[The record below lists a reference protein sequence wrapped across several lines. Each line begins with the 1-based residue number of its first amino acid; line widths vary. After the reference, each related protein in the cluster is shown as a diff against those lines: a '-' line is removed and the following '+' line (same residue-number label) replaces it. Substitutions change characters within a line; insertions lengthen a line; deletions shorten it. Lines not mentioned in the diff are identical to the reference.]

1 MEDTILEKKYSFFI
15 SSTYE
20 DLKQERDAVIHT
32 VLTLGQFPV
41 GMEMFSAV
49 NMDQWNVI
57 KKSIDSCD
65 YYILII
71 GNKYGSIDEDSGL
84 SYTEK
89 EFDYAISQG
98 IPVLAFIADD
108 NINLSVSKVEQE
120 AEKIIGLRKFKD
132 KVKKSD
138 LYVSFWN
145 SKDKLEALVSQ
156 SISKSILDSDRPGW
170 IRCNAN
176 MDDKNVN
183 TSKHIQHDT
192 VRKPYL
198 WVEVE
203 DGIANVNLEI
213 KEKTLNYVVAPVVTS
228 DIMNGITYKGYFGQK
243 VHKSKEEIESLRYM
257 YENAIS
263 LNFIVHNDGN
273 IKATDVRIKVYIPDG
288 LVLISEEG
296 MDSYYNEMDYTF
308 TEKAYN
314 SHCLCFYNPDNIEA
328 EDKNEN
334 RVKTIKQLES
344 TKSIAE
350 FLDNYLEFS
359 DTSNNHF
366 KEILHKDSRG
376 FNVSYLVPVK
386 LGEFKIK
393 YELICNEFEDVI
405 SDEFTLVI
413 E

>member
-1 MEDTILEKKYSFFI
+1 MEKKYLFFI

-20 DLKQERDAVIHT
+20 DLKEERDAVIHT

-41 GMEMFSAV
+41 GMEMFSAI
-49 NMDQWNVI
+49 NMDQWNII

-108 NINLSVSKVEQE
+108 NINLSMSKVEQD

-176 MDDKNVN
+176 MDDKNVYTN
-183 TSKHIQHDT
+183 KHIQHDT

-243 VHKSKEEIESLRYM
+243 VHKSKEEIESLRYI

-273 IKATDVRIKVYIPDG
+273 IKATDVRIKVYIPDD
-288 LVLISEEG
+288 LALISEEG

-350 FLDNYLEFS
+350 FLDNYLGFS

>member
-1 MEDTILEKKYSFFI
+1 MEKKYSFFI

-263 LNFIVHNDGN
+263 LNIIVHNDGN

-314 SHCLCFYNPDNIEA
+314 SHCLCFYNPDNIET

>member
-1 MEDTILEKKYSFFI
+1 MEKKYSFFI

-49 NMDQWNVI
+49 NMAQWNVI

-108 NINLSVSKVEQE
+108 NINLSMSKVEQD

-156 SISKSILDSDRPGW
+156 SISKSILDCDRPGW

-183 TSKHIQHDT
+183 TSKYIQHDT

-203 DGIANVNLEI
+203 DGIANVNLKI

-314 SHCLCFYNPDNIEA
+314 SHCLCFYNPDNIEV

-334 RVKTIKQLES
+334 RVKTIKQLEN

-393 YELICNEFEDVI
+393 YELICNEYENAI

>member
-1 MEDTILEKKYSFFI
+1 MEKKYSFFI

-49 NMDQWNVI
+49 NMAQWNVI

-108 NINLSVSKVEQE
+108 NINLSMSKVEQD

-176 MDDKNVN
+176 MDDKNVYTN
-183 TSKHIQHDT
+183 KHIQHDT

-243 VHKSKEEIESLRYM
+243 VHKSKEEIESLRYI

>member
-1 MEDTILEKKYSFFI
+1 MEKKYSFFI

-49 NMDQWNVI
+49 NMAQWNVI

-108 NINLSVSKVEQE
+108 NINLSMSKVEQD

-176 MDDKNVN
+176 MDDKNVYIN
-183 TSKHIQHDT
+183 KHIQHDT

-243 VHKSKEEIESLRYM
+243 VHKSKEEIESLRYI

-273 IKATDVRIKVYIPDG
+273 IKATDVRIKVYIPDD
-288 LVLISEEG
+288 LALISEEG

>member
-1 MEDTILEKKYSFFI
+1 MEKKYSFFI

-20 DLKQERDAVIHT
+20 DLKEERDAVIHT

-41 GMEMFSAV
+41 GMEMFSAI
-49 NMDQWNVI
+49 NMDQWNII

-98 IPVLAFIADD
+98 IPVLAFIAND
-108 NINLSVSKVEQE
+108 NISLSVSKVEQD

-132 KVKKSD
+132 KVKNSH
-138 LYVSFWN
+138 LYVTFWDN
-145 SKDKLEALVSQ
+145 KDKLEALVSQ
-156 SISKSILDSDRPGW
+156 SISKSILNSNRPGW
-170 IRCNAN
+170 IRCTAN
-176 MDDKNVN
+176 IDVLNGN
-183 TSKHIQHDT
+183 NENSKFIQHDT

-228 DIMNGITYKGYFGQK
+228 DIMNGITYKGYFEQK
-243 VHKSKEEIESLRYM
+243 VHKSKEEIESLRYI

-273 IKATDVRIKVYIPDG
+273 IKATDVRIKVYIPDD
-288 LVLISEEG
+288 LALISEEG

>member
-1 MEDTILEKKYSFFI
+1 ME
-15 SSTYE
+15 
-20 DLKQERDAVIHT
+20 H
-32 VLTLGQFPV
+32 
-41 GMEMFSAV
+41 
-49 NMDQWNVI
+49 N

-98 IPVLAFIADD
+98 IPVLAFIAND
-108 NINLSVSKVEQE
+108 NISLSVSKVEQD

-132 KVKKSD
+132 KVKNYH
-138 LYVSFWN
+138 LYVTFWDN
-145 SKDKLEALVSQ
+145 KDKLEALVSQ
-156 SISKSILDSDRPGW
+156 SISKSILNSNRPGW
-170 IRCNAN
+170 IRCTAN
-176 MDDKNVN
+176 IDVLNGN
-183 TSKHIQHDT
+183 NENSKFIQHDT

-243 VHKSKEEIESLRYM
+243 VHKSKEEIESLRYI

-263 LNFIVHNDGN
+263 LNFIVHNNGN
-273 IKATDVRIKVYIPDG
+273 IKATDVRIKVYIPDD
-288 LVLISEEG
+288 LALISEEG

>member
-1 MEDTILEKKYSFFI
+1 MEKKYSFFI

-120 AEKIIGLRKFKD
+120 TEKIIGLRKFKD

-213 KEKTLNYVVAPVVTS
+213 KEKALNYVVAPVVTS

>member
-1 MEDTILEKKYSFFI
+1 MEKKYSFFI

-49 NMDQWNVI
+49 NMAQWNVI

-108 NINLSVSKVEQE
+108 NINLSMSKVEQD

-176 MDDKNVN
+176 MDDKNVYTN
-183 TSKHIQHDT
+183 KHIQHDT

-228 DIMNGITYKGYFGQK
+228 DIMNGITYKGYFG
-243 VHKSKEEIESLRYM
+243 
-257 YENAIS
+257 
-263 LNFIVHNDGN
+263 
-273 IKATDVRIKVYIPDG
+273 
-288 LVLISEEG
+288 
-296 MDSYYNEMDYTF
+296 
-308 TEKAYN
+308 
-314 SHCLCFYNPDNIEA
+314 
-328 EDKNEN
+328 
-334 RVKTIKQLES
+334 
-344 TKSIAE
+344 
-350 FLDNYLEFS
+350 
-359 DTSNNHF
+359 
-366 KEILHKDSRG
+366 
-376 FNVSYLVPVK
+376 
-386 LGEFKIK
+386 
-393 YELICNEFEDVI
+393 
-405 SDEFTLVI
+405 
-413 E
+413 

>member
-1 MEDTILEKKYSFFI
+1 MEKKYSFFI

-20 DLKQERDAVIHT
+20 DLKEERDAVIHK

-108 NINLSVSKVEQE
+108 NINLSVSKVEQD

-183 TSKHIQHDT
+183 TSKHIQRDT

-288 LVLISEEG
+288 LALISEEG
-296 MDSYYNEMDYTF
+296 MDSYYNEKDYTF

-393 YELICNEFEDVI
+393 YELICNEYEDVI

>member
-1 MEDTILEKKYSFFI
+1 MEKKYSFFI

-49 NMDQWNVI
+49 NMAQWNVI

-108 NINLSVSKVEQE
+108 NINLSMSKVEQD

-176 MDDKNVN
+176 MDDKNVYTN
-183 TSKHIQHDT
+183 KHIQHDT

-243 VHKSKEEIESLRYM
+243 VHKSKEEIESLRYI

-263 LNFIVHNDGN
+263 LNFIVYNDGN
-273 IKATDVRIKVYIPDG
+273 IKATDVRIKVYIPDD
-288 LVLISEEG
+288 LALISEEG

>member
-1 MEDTILEKKYSFFI
+1 MEKKYSFFI

-49 NMDQWNVI
+49 NMAQWNVI

-108 NINLSVSKVEQE
+108 NINLSMSKVEQD

-176 MDDKNVN
+176 MDDKNVYTN
-183 TSKHIQHDT
+183 KHIQHDT

-198 WVEVE
+198 WVEVK

-243 VHKSKEEIESLRYM
+243 VHKSKEEIESLRYI

-273 IKATDVRIKVYIPDG
+273 IKATDVRIKVYIPDD
-288 LVLISEEG
+288 LALISEEG

>member
-1 MEDTILEKKYSFFI
+1 MEKKYSFFI

-49 NMDQWNVI
+49 NMAQWNVI

-108 NINLSVSKVEQE
+108 NINLSMSKVEQD

-176 MDDKNVN
+176 MDDKNVYTN
-183 TSKHIQHDT
+183 KHIQHDT

-243 VHKSKEEIESLRYM
+243 VHKSKEEIESLRYI

-273 IKATDVRIKVYIPDG
+273 IKATDVRIKVYIPDD
-288 LVLISEEG
+288 LALISEEG

-350 FLDNYLEFS
+350 FLDNYLGFS

>member
-1 MEDTILEKKYSFFI
+1 MEKKYSFFI

>member
-1 MEDTILEKKYSFFI
+1 MEKKYSFFI

-20 DLKQERDAVIHT
+20 DLKEERDAVIHT

-108 NINLSVSKVEQE
+108 NINLSMSKVEQD

-176 MDDKNVN
+176 MDDKNEN
-183 TSKHIQHDT
+183 TSKQIQHDT

-288 LVLISEEG
+288 LALISEEG
-296 MDSYYNEMDYTF
+296 MDSYYDKMDYAF
-308 TEKAYN
+308 TEKAYDN
-314 SHCLCFYNPDNIEA
+314 HCLCFYNPDNLEA
-328 EDKNEN
+328 EFKNEN

-344 TKSIAE
+344 TKRISE
-350 FLDNYLEFS
+350 FLGNYLEFS
-359 DTSNNHF
+359 DTSNYHF
-366 KEILHKDSRG
+366 KDILHKDSRKY
-376 FNVSYLVPVK
+376 NVSYLVPVK

-393 YELICNEFEDVI
+393 YELICNEYEDAI
-405 SDEFTLVI
+405 SDEFNLVI

>member
-1 MEDTILEKKYSFFI
+1 MEKKYSFFI

-20 DLKQERDAVIHT
+20 DLKEERDAVIHT

-108 NINLSVSKVEQE
+108 NINLSVSKVEQD

-156 SISKSILDSDRPGW
+156 SISKSTLDSDRPGW
-170 IRCNAN
+170 IRCNHKEDALN
-176 MDDKNVN
+176 IN
-183 TSKHIQHDT
+183 TEYIQNGSL
-192 VRKPYL
+192 RKPSL
-198 WVEVE
+198 WVEAV
-203 DGIANVNLEI
+203 DGTANTNLEI
-213 KEKTLNYVVAPVVTS
+213 KDKILNYIVAPVVTS
-228 DIMNGITYKGYFGQK
+228 DIMNGITYKGYFGK
-243 VHKSKEEIESLRYM
+243 MIHKSKEEIESLRYM

-273 IKATDVRIKVYIPDG
+273 IKATDVRIKVYIPDS
-288 LVLISEEG
+288 LALISEEG
-296 MDSYYNEMDYTF
+296 MDRYYNKMDYAF

-393 YELICNEFEDVI
+393 YELICNEYEDAI

>member
-1 MEDTILEKKYSFFI
+1 MEKKYSFFI

-20 DLKQERDAVIHT
+20 DLKEERDAVIHT

-108 NINLSVSKVEQE
+108 NINLSVSKVEQD

-273 IKATDVRIKVYIPDG
+273 IKATDVRIKVYIPDD
-288 LVLISEEG
+288 LAIISEEG

-314 SHCLCFYNPDNIEA
+314 SHCSCFYNPDNIET

-393 YELICNEFEDVI
+393 YELICNEYEDAI

>member
-1 MEDTILEKKYSFFI
+1 MEKKYSFFI

-49 NMDQWNVI
+49 NMAQWNVI

-108 NINLSVSKVEQE
+108 NINLSMSKVEQD

-176 MDDKNVN
+176 MDDKNVYTN
-183 TSKHIQHDT
+183 KHIQHDT

-243 VHKSKEEIESLRYM
+243 VHKSKEEIESLRYI

-273 IKATDVRIKVYIPDG
+273 IKATDVRIKVYIPDD
-288 LVLISEEG
+288 LALISEEG

>member
-1 MEDTILEKKYSFFI
+1 MEKKYSFFI

-71 GNKYGSIDEDSGL
+71 GNKYGSIDEDSDL

-263 LNFIVHNDGN
+263 LNIIVHNDGN

>member
-1 MEDTILEKKYSFFI
+1 M
-15 SSTYE
+15 
-20 DLKQERDAVIHT
+20 
-32 VLTLGQFPV
+32 
-41 GMEMFSAV
+41 
-49 NMDQWNVI
+49 I

-108 NINLSVSKVEQE
+108 NINISVSKFEQD

-183 TSKHIQHDT
+183 TSKHIQRDT

-288 LVLISEEG
+288 LALISEEG

-359 DTSNNHF
+359 DTSNNHL

>member
-1 MEDTILEKKYSFFI
+1 MEKKYSFFI

-20 DLKQERDAVIHT
+20 DLKEERDAVIHT

-108 NINLSVSKVEQE
+108 NINLSVSKVEQDE
-120 AEKIIGLRKFKD
+120 EKIIGLRKFKD

-156 SISKSILDSDRPGW
+156 SISKSTLDSDRPGW
-170 IRCNAN
+170 IRCNDN

-243 VHKSKEEIESLRYM
+243 IHKSKEEIESLRYM

-273 IKATDVRIKVYIPDG
+273 IKATDVRIKVYIPDD
-288 LVLISEEG
+288 LAIISEEG

-350 FLDNYLEFS
+350 FLDNCLEFS
-359 DTSNNHF
+359 NTSNNHF

-393 YELICNEFEDVI
+393 YELICNEYEDAI

>member
-1 MEDTILEKKYSFFI
+1 MEKKYSFFI

-20 DLKQERDAVIHT
+20 DLKEERDAIIHT

-41 GMEMFSAV
+41 GMEMFSAI
-49 NMDQWNVI
+49 NMDQWNII

-71 GNKYGSIDEDSGL
+71 GNKYGSIDKDSGL

-98 IPVLAFIADD
+98 IPVLAFIVDD
-108 NINLSVSKVEQE
+108 DISLPISKVEQD
-120 AEKIIGLRKFKD
+120 AEKVIGLRKFKD
-132 KVKKSD
+132 KVKNSR

-145 SKDKLEALVSQ
+145 NKDKLEAIVSQ
-156 SISKSILDSDRPGW
+156 SISKSILNSDRPGW
-170 IRCNAN
+170 IRCTT
-176 MDDKNVN
+176 N
-183 TSKHIQHDT
+183 TDVLNGNNENSVLFQHNN
-192 VRKPYL
+192 VRKPNL
-198 WVEVE
+198 WVEVK
-203 DGIANVNLEI
+203 DGISNTNLEI
-213 KEKTLNYVVAPVVTS
+213 NEKTINYIVAPVVTS
-228 DIMNGITYKGYFGQK
+228 DIINGITYKGNFGQK
-243 VHKSKEEIESLRYM
+243 VHKSKEEIEALRYM

-288 LVLISEEG
+288 LALISEEG
-296 MDSYYNEMDYTF
+296 MDSFYNEMDYAF
-308 TEKAYN
+308 TYKDFKK
-314 SHCLCFYNPDNIEA
+314 HCLTFYNPDNIEA

-344 TKSIAE
+344 TKSISE
-350 FLDNYLEFS
+350 FLDDYLEFS
-359 DTSNNHF
+359 DTSDNHF
-366 KEILHKDSRG
+366 KEILHKDSRNY
-376 FNVSYLVPVK
+376 NVSYLVPVK

-393 YELICNEFEDVI
+393 YEIICNEYEDAI
-405 SDEFTLVI
+405 SDEFTLVM